1 MSEEEGKCSVRTA
14 HTPDFA
20 FPWTKSLH
28 NLEFLVLQCL
38 DLLLIA
44 ELRSADTGLGT
55 SYLLEPFLQLPHPG
69 SWTLDLPLDSAVAG
83 VLDPAN
89 KPQPLSLPLRRQCR
103 AK

>member
-1 MSEEEGKCSVRTA
+1 MSEEEGKRSIRTA

-20 FPWTKSLH
+20 SSWTKSLH
-28 NLEFLVLQCL
+28 NLEFLVLQRL

-44 ELRSADTGLGT
+44 ELCSADTGLGT

-69 SWTLDLPLDSAVAG
+69 SWALDLPLNSAVAG

-89 KPQPLSLPLRRQCR
+89 KPQSLSLPLGRQCR
-103 AK
+103 A